1 MEGAGTMKKSKIFFS
16 LAASLAVVVLII
28 IALLPSILS
37 SNMMKPFII
46 GQANQQLA
54 GQLQLESWSAS
65 WLGGIRGQGIVYDSH
80 AEGFLTQ
87 VSEIKTEKGLLGMI
101 FNGGELGS
109 VEIVDPRVLFFIQE
123 KAALKGS
130 PKPRS
135 PTPKP
140 DSAPAPKGD
149 ALITLYYGKLYI
161 SNGTIL
167 TAAPDG
173 SETVIARNLDLTLDA
188 PGPDSPITYQFSTE
202 SGDSTGRASGEGA
215 LVLAADKTLD
225 LQNLQLNSNLKV
237 ENWEL
242 KDGMAIVAGRT
253 GLPAAIGR
261 LNASVALTGESAD
274 SLAMTGQLAMK
285 ALELKGGPLGSDTPT
300 LKNIVIDL
308 DGRHTGKA
316 FSIKN
321 LTFRSSLATGSA
333 TASIDNKN
341 QKHLSGKADV
351 DLTEVFTQFPAT
363 LKLREDTK
371 ITAGKMALAA
381 NVKSVRSQTNFDG
394 DARIDRLKGLSAGKK
409 ISWTKPVTVN
419 ARGQMRPEGLQL
431 DNLSLRSSFLQA
443 DGRGDM
449 HNMQVDLSA
458 DLKAALAELRKFIE
472 IKQWDGSGKLKLN
485 LKLKEKSKNLNQA
498 RLNLNIKDFVL
509 SRNRRPVLAKQV
521 VRADLIADVQ
531 VAEVAAD
538 SKLIQPSLNIQSSV
552 VSGKI
557 TARQLVRSA
566 SNSYL
571 SATNLKLN
579 GNINLQQLS
588 SLLKTLDI
596 LSAQTMLAGKSNII
610 ADGDLAGGLLA
621 LDNARIDT
629 QKLIYRQDNKMVRE
643 NRLILSTKGDIDLNN
658 RSLKLAPV
666 DIDTQAGKIHIP
678 ELAVADWANAP
689 NNIKVGGRTDLD
701 MDKLTKGYGDFI
713 QLPEETKL
721 SGKGHFDFD
730 MDFTHPQ
737 TQFFKL
743 KGNVVPFKLVSKSLP
758 TISEKKVSMSA
769 DVNRSPD
776 GRNMT
781 INKITLNSK
790 ALSLDAAGTLSQEG
804 KNKVLDAKGTMK
816 PDMKLVSDYLRK
828 TGHSQVRF
836 AGSKATPFT
845 LKLVSKG
852 DRWED
857 PLKHLNFS
865 GAVHV
870 AAIEA
875 YGMKLTPNDV
885 PVRVAGAAAGAK
897 VESPANGGQLDFQP
911 TVDMRRDPYILS
923 FKENI
928 DLLKDVQITQ
938 GLIDGLLAAIHPL
951 FKDAVV
957 PDGLLGLN
965 MKHFSWPLSEK
976 QRNRAAFAG
985 TLNLKGVRL
994 NSTPFMADLL
1004 RLMGIR
1010 ERQLQLADQDI
1021 AFEAKNG
1028 RIDLSPMTVEAQGY
1042 QMKMYGSV
1050 GFDKTIDFI
1059 ARIPV
1064 TAKMVGRDV
1073 YPFLQGTTIKV
1084 PIRGTT
1090 ANPRL
1095 DQAAFQE
1102 ATGDLMQQ
1110 ALRKNLE
1117 QGAQNLLK
1125 NLFKK

>member
-1 MEGAGTMKKSKIFFS
+1 MKKSKIVLG
-16 LAASLAVVVLII
+16 LAAGLAVVVLII

-37 SNMMKPFII
+37 SDMMKPFVI
-46 GQANQQLA
+46 GQANQQLS
-54 GQLQLESWSAS
+54 GQLQLESWSVS
-65 WLGGIRGQGIVYDSH
+65 WLGGIRGQGIVYDSQ
-80 AEGFLTQ
+80 AEGFLAQ
-87 VSEIKTEKGLLGMI
+87 VSEIKSEKGLLGMI

-109 VEIVDPRVLFFIQE
+109 VEIVDPTVVIFIQE
-123 KAALKGS
+123 KPALQGS
-130 PKPRS
+130 PQPPS
-135 PTPKP
+135 PSPKP
-140 DSAPAPKGD
+140 DSVPVPKGD
-149 ALITLYYGKLYI
+149 AYIPLYYGKLNI
-161 SNGTIL
+161 TNGTIL
-167 TAAPDG
+167 TAAADG
-173 SETVIARNLDLTLDA
+173 SETVIAKSLNLTLDA

-202 SGDSTGRASGEGA
+202 SGDNTGRASGEGS
-215 LVLAADKTLD
+215 LVLAADKPPNM
-225 LQNLQLNSNLKV
+225 QNIHLNSSLMV

-253 GLPAAIGR
+253 GLPSAIGR

-285 ALELKGGPLGSDTPT
+285 TLKLRGGPLESDTPT
-300 LKNIVIDL
+300 VKNILVDL
-308 DGRHTGKA
+308 DGRRTGKT

-333 TASIDNKN
+333 MASIDSEN

-351 DLTEVFTQFPAT
+351 DLAEAFTQFPAT

-371 ITAGKMALAA
+371 ITTGKMSLAA
-381 NVKSVRSQTNFDG
+381 NVKSVRSQTTFDG
-394 DARIDRLKGLSAGKK
+394 DARIDRLKGLSSGKK
-409 ISWTKPVTVN
+409 ISWSKPVTVN
-419 ARGQMRPEGLQL
+419 ARGRMRPEGLQL
-431 DNLSLRSSFLQA
+431 DNLSLRSFFLNA

-458 DLKAALAELRKFIE
+458 DLKAALDELRKFIE

-485 LKLKEKSKNLNQA
+485 LKLKEKSKNLNQVQV
-498 RLNLNIKDFVL
+498 NLNINDFVL
-509 SRNRRPVLAKQV
+509 SRNRRPILARQV
-521 VRADLIADVQ
+521 VRADIDADVQ
-531 VAEVAAD
+531 VADVAAD
-538 SKLIQPSLNIQSSV
+538 SKLIQPSLTIQSSV
-552 VSGKI
+552 ASGKL
-557 TARQLVRSA
+557 TARQLARSA
-566 SNSYL
+566 STSFPN
-571 SATNLKLN
+571 ATNLKVN

-588 SLLKTLDI
+588 SLLKTLNI
-596 LSAQTMLAGKSNII
+596 LSAQTMLAGKSNIK
-610 ADGDLAGGLLA
+610 ADGNLADGLLA

-629 QKLIYRQDNKMVRE
+629 QRLIYRQDNKTIRE
-643 NRLILSTKGDIDLNN
+643 NRLILTTKGQIDLNN
-658 RSLKLAPV
+658 RSLKLTPV
-666 DIDTQAGKIHIP
+666 DIDGQAGKIHIP
-678 ELAVADWANAP
+678 ELAVADWTKAP
-689 NNIKVGGRTDLD
+689 NNIKIGGRADLD
-701 MDKLTKGYGDFI
+701 MNKLTKGYGDFI
-713 QLPEETKL
+713 QLPENTEL

-730 MDFTHPQ
+730 MDFTQPK
-737 TQFFKL
+737 TQSFKL
-743 KGNVVPFKLVSKSLP
+743 KGNVAPFKLVSKSLP
-758 TISEKKVSMSA
+758 TISEKKVSMKA

-781 INKITLNSK
+781 INKIELNSN
-790 ALSLDAAGTLSQEG
+790 ALSLDAAGTLNQVG
-804 KNKVLDAKGTMK
+804 KNKVLDAKGSMK
-816 PDMKLVSDYLRK
+816 PDMKLVSDYLKK
-828 TGHSQVRF
+828 TGQSQVRF
-836 AGSKATPFT
+836 TGKKATPFT

-852 DRWED
+852 DRWEE

-865 GAVHV
+865 GAVHLT
-870 AAIEA
+870 AIEA
-875 YGMKLTPNDV
+875 YGMKLAPNDV

-928 DLLKDVQITQ
+928 DLLKDVEITQ
-938 GLIDGLLAAIHPL
+938 GLIDGLLSAIHPL

-976 QRNRAAFAG
+976 QRNRATFAG
-985 TLNLKGVRL
+985 TLKLEGVRL
-994 NSTPFMADLL
+994 NSTPFMASLL
-1004 RLMGIR
+1004 NMMGIS
-1010 ERQLQLADQDI
+1010 ERQLHLADQEI

-1028 RIDLSPMTVEAQGY
+1028 RIDLSPMTLVAQGH
-1042 QMKMYGSV
+1042 QMKMHGSI

-1064 TAKMVGRDV
+1064 TEKMVGKDT
-1073 YPFLQGTTIKV
+1073 YPFLQGATIKV

-1090 ANPRL
+1090 SKPSL
-1095 DQAAFQE
+1095 DQTAFQE

>member
-1 MEGAGTMKKSKIFFS
+1 MEGAGTMKKSKIVLS
-16 LAASLAVVVLII
+16 LAVSLVVVVLIT

-37 SNMMKPFII
+37 SGMMKPFVI
-46 GQANQQLA
+46 GQANQQLS
-54 GQLQLESWSAS
+54 GQLQLESWSVS
-65 WLGGIRGQGIVYDSH
+65 WLGGIRGQGIVYDSQT
-80 AEGFLTQ
+80 EGFLAQ

-109 VEIVDPRVLFFIQE
+109 VEIVDPTVVFFIQE
-123 KAALKGS
+123 KTVLQRS
-130 PKPRS
+130 PQPPS
-135 PTPKP
+135 PTPGP
-140 DSAPAPKGD
+140 DSKPAPKGD
-149 ALITLYYGKLYI
+149 GFIPVYYGKLNI
-161 SNGTIL
+161 TNGTIL

-173 SETVIARNLDLTLDA
+173 SETVIAKSLNLTLDA
-188 PGPDSPITYQFSTE
+188 PGPDSPITYQFSAA
-202 SGDSTGRASGEGA
+202 SGDNTGRASGEGS
-215 LVLAADKTLD
+215 LVLAAGKPLD
-225 LQNLQLNSNLKV
+225 MQSVRLNSNMMV

-242 KDGMAIVAGRT
+242 KDGMAVVAVRT
-253 GLPAAIGR
+253 GLPSAIGR
-261 LNASVALTGESAD
+261 LNASVAVTGESAD

-285 ALELKGGPLGSDTPT
+285 ALRLKGGPLESDTPT
-300 LKNIVIDL
+300 VRNIVIDL
-308 DGRHTGKA
+308 DGRRTGKT

-321 LTFRSSLATGSA
+321 LTFRSSLANGSA

-351 DLTEVFTQFPAT
+351 DLAEAFTQFPAT

-371 ITAGKMALAA
+371 ITTGKMALAA
-381 NVKSVRSQTNFDG
+381 NVKSLRSQTTFDG
-394 DARIDRLKGLSAGKK
+394 DARIDRLKGLSAGQK

-419 ARGQMRPEGLQL
+419 ARGQVRPEGLQL
-431 DNLSLRSSFLQA
+431 DNLSLRSSFLKA
-443 DGRGDM
+443 DGRGNM

-458 DLKAALAELRKFIE
+458 DLKAALAEIRKFIE
-472 IKQWDGSGKLKLN
+472 IKQWDGSGRLKLN
-485 LKLKEKSKNLNQA
+485 LKLKEKSQNLNQA
-498 RLNLNIKDFVL
+498 QVNLNIDDFVL
-509 SRNRRPVLAKQV
+509 SRNRRPILARQV
-521 VRADLIADVQ
+521 IRADLIADVQ

-538 SKLIQPSLNIQSSV
+538 SKLIEPSLKIQSSV
-552 VSGKI
+552 ASGKL
-557 TARQLVRSA
+557 TAQQLARSA
-566 SNSYL
+566 SNSFPN
-571 SATNLKLN
+571 ATELKVS

-588 SLLKTLDI
+588 ALLKNINTLP
-596 LSAQTMLAGKSNII
+596 AQTMLAGKSNIT
-610 ADGDLAGGLLA
+610 ADGNLADGLLA
-621 LDNARIDT
+621 LGNARIDT
-629 QKLIYRQDNKMVRE
+629 QNLIYRQDNKMVRE
-643 NRLILSTKGDIDLNN
+643 NRLVLTTTGQIDLNS

-666 DIDTQAGKIHIP
+666 DIDIQAGKIHIP
-678 ELAVADWANAP
+678 ELAVADWTNAS
-689 NNIKVGGRTDLD
+689 NDIKVGGRADLD
-701 MDKLTKGYGDFI
+701 LAKLARGYGDFI
-713 QLPEETKL
+713 QLPEKTKL
-721 SGKGHFDFD
+721 SGKSRFDFD
-730 MDFTHPQ
+730 MDFTHPN
-737 TQFFKL
+737 TQYFKL
-743 KGNVVPFKLVSKSLP
+743 KGSVAPFKLVSKSLP
-758 TISEKKVSMSA
+758 TISEKKVSMNA

-781 INKITLNSK
+781 INKIELNSN
-790 ALSLDAAGTLSQEG
+790 ALSLDAAGTLNQVG
-804 KNKVLDAKGTMK
+804 KNKVLDARGTMK
-816 PDMKLVSDYLRK
+816 PDIKLVSDYLKK
-828 TGHSQVRF
+828 TGQSQVRF
-836 AGSKATPFT
+836 TGKKATPFT

-852 DRWED
+852 NRWED

-928 DLLKDVQITQ
+928 DLLKDVKITQ

-957 PDGLLGLN
+957 PDGLMGLN

-976 QRNRAAFAG
+976 QRNRASFAG
-985 TLNLKGVRL
+985 TLNLEGVRL

-1004 RLMGIR
+1004 DIMGIS
-1010 ERQLQLADQDI
+1010 ERQLNLADQEI

-1028 RIDLSPMTVEAQGY
+1028 RIDLSAITLEAQGY
-1042 QMKMYGSV
+1042 QMKMHGSI
-1050 GFDKTIDFI
+1050 GFDETIDFI

-1064 TAKMVGRDV
+1064 TPKMVGKDV

-1090 ANPRL
+1090 SKPSL
-1095 DQAAFQE
+1095 DQTAFQE

-1117 QGAQNLLK
+1117 QGAQNLFK